1 MRSNFLAIILAIA
14 IGGGLLAFY
23 FFSTHG
29 GNTFSSAFSVFG
41 RAASSSSETAST
53 TPTGVHN
60 GVFTE
65 SSLGFSFAVPDGF
78 NAQKIL
84 NDSGE
89 TILVQSPKDTS
100 GFQVVIS
107 PFSDSGTSI
116 TPERV
121 SKEAKLKVAHAV
133 TITVSGVAQGLM
145 FDDLSSTPALRDAWF
160 VYNGYLYQTQTWKSD
175 EALLTQVL
183 DTWKFK

>member
-1 MRSNFLAIILAIA
+1 MRSTSAAVILATLL
-14 IGGGLLAFY
+14 GGGALALFVY
-23 FFSTHG
+23 SAQGADTFLSPFSFFGKTA
-29 GNTFSSAFSVFG
+29 TTTP
-41 RAASSSSETAST
+41 AATT
-53 TPTGVHN
+53 TPTGVQN

-100 GFQVVIS
+100 GFQIVIT
-107 PFSDSGTSI
+107 PFSDPGTSL
-116 TPERV
+116 TPERIT
-121 SKEAKLKVAHAV
+121 KEAKLKVANAV

-175 EALLTQVL
+175 EQLLTQVL
-183 DTWKFK
+183 NTWQFK